1 MVAIPSFRAQH
12 MYMPWLSSSPPRS
25 RRTNYPPARWYSFPK
40 VNHVATSA
48 GASPIYSRSTR
59 GSHTRSTA
67 SAVLRMSGPTSS
79 SNSLT
84 PVPVMTPSPARFSN
98 LVWRKPTSS
107 AVAAFAA
114 SWTTLYGSSR
124 GLPSQTSGRTKSR
137 GPRWRRCTKLRRLV
151 AEYTRDEMYIIGS
164 SFPVKWSKCVRD
176 PLHRPRQ
183 WKHKKN
189 IEGPCRM
196 QGGVATLSHTG
207 SSRALNSLLY

>member
-67 SAVLRMSGPTSS
+67 SAVLRTSGPTSS

-84 PVPVMTPSPARFSN
+84 PVPVLTPSPGCLSN
-98 LVWRKPTSS
+98 LFWRSQGRRPLQLLRRRGQHYTEAPEAYRAKPVVVPIQGS
-107 AVAAFAA
+107 AMAP
-114 SWTTLYGSSR
+114 LY
-124 GLPSQTSGRTKSR
+124 QTSIDW
-137 GPRWRRCTKLRRLV
+137 WRSAQDIEV
-151 AEYTRDEMYIIGS
+151 YVIGS
-164 SFPVKWSKCVRD
+164 SFPAKWSKS
-176 PLHRPRQ
+176 PPS
-183 WKHKKN
+183 
-189 IEGPCRM
+189 CR
-196 QGGVATLSHTG
+196 
-207 SSRALNSLLY
+207 YD